1 MADGVMTF
9 AGITLAIA
17 YLMAAGIRVYAGML
31 RRSLRRAYWAS
42 SVACTALAANQVWL
56 LASDVPVSSR
66 IIFAQGSALA
76 LAASAI
82 IQPPLIVLKEHR
94 DYRTIF
100 LPKVDAE

>member
-1 MADGVMTF
+1 MADRVMTF

-17 YLMAAGIRVYAGML
+17 YVLAAGIRVYAGML
-31 RRSLRRAYWAS
+31 RKSLCRAYWVS
-42 SVACTALAANQVWL
+42 SVACLALAANQIWL
-56 LASDVPVSSR
+56 LASEVPVSSR

-82 IQPPLIVLKEHR
+82 IQPPLIVLKEHH

-100 LPKVDAE
+100 LPRADVE

>member
-1 MADGVMTF
+1 MTF

-17 YLMAAGIRVYAGML
+17 YVLAAFIRIYAGLL

-42 SVACTALAANQVWL
+42 SVACLALAANQVWL
-56 LASDVPVSSR
+56 LLSDVQVSSR
-66 IIFAQGSALA
+66 IIFAQGSAIA

-100 LPKVDAE
+100 LPRADVE